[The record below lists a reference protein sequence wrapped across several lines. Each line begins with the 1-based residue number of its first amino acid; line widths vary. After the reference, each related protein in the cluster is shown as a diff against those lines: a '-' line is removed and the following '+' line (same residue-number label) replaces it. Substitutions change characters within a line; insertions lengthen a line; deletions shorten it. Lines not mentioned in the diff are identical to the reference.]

1 FLGQHRLEKPVHG
14 GFGRGGWLTLACPN
28 APVAD
33 ATGPASAL
41 KIARCATTSA
51 HGARRPDTAAFGLH
65 RNREF
70 YKAPGSLTDG
80 QPKAVAACVKKRDS
94 TNAVLQPLA

>member
-1 FLGQHRLEKPVHG
+1 LEKHWLGKPVHVG
-14 GFGRGGWLTLACPN
+14 PGWCGWVTLACPN
-28 APVAD
+28 APVAN

-41 KIARCATTSA
+41 EIARCATTSA